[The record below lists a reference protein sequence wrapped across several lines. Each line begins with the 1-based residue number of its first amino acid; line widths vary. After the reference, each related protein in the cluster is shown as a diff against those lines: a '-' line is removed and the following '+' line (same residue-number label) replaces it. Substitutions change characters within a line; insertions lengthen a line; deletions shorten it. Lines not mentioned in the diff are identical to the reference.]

1 MAAAAVVAAA
11 VEAVAGVD
19 AAAVEA
25 VAGVD
30 VAAVEAV
37 VEAVGGVAD
46 FAYFEQHGRSGGK
59 QCTNVLHFHIACIPC
74 QFRQVSAVAGVAV
87 AVAVATQMHRQ

>member
-1 MAAAAVVAAA
+1 MAAVAAVAAA
-11 VEAVAGVD
+11 VAAVAGVD
-19 AAAVEA
+19 A
-25 VAGVD
+25 
-30 VAAVEAV
+30 AAVEAV

-59 QCTNVLHFHIACIPC
+59 RCTNVLHFHIACIPC
-74 QFRQVSAVAGVAV
+74 QFRLVSDVAGVAV